1 MPNFKI
7 KSVPLNANNL
17 TAGVKSYIKL
27 NGGWAVRINT
37 MGVYDAERGIFRPV
51 PEEDKGVSDVIGT
64 YRGYSLF
71 VEIKIGTDKQSEE
84 QENFQRNM
92 ETAGGWYFIARNMND
107 FITNF
112 NNKKYEIDSIRGF
125 L

>member
-1 MPNFKI
+1 MAKFK
-7 KSVPLNANNL
+7 KVTVPLNANNL
-17 TAGVKSYIKL
+17 TQGVKAFIKM

-37 MGVYDAERGIFRPV
+37 MGVYDAAEGIFRKV

-64 YRGYSLF
+64 YRGFSLY
-71 VEIKIGTDKQSEE
+71 VEVKVGTDKQSTA
-84 QENFQRNM
+84 QKNFQKHM
-92 ETAGGWYFIARNMND
+92 EDAGGWYYEARNMND

-112 NNKKYEIDSIRGF
+112 NIKKNEIDSIRGF